1 MTLYVLKSNTNAIIE
16 ICDGADNA
24 STLKD
29 NLIKTGEYKTI
40 DIEEFELN
48 TDTILPLEVVKIS
61 GTLDSNGSVTMKV
74 NAYNPTAT
82 VTDNLKFA
90 VTANSIT
97 YTGFAN
103 LTSAEQSIGDLND
116 ITSRLKD
123 WVKEE
128 FKTRL
133 ENDNAE

>member
-1 MTLYVLKSNTNAIIE
+1 MS
-16 ICDGADNA
+16 
-24 STLKD
+24 
-29 NLIKTGEYKTI
+29 IKTGEYKTI

-61 GTLDSNGSVTMKV
+61 GTLDSNGTVTMKV

-116 ITSRLKD
+116 ITGRLKD

>member
-16 ICDGADNA
+16 ICDDADNA

-48 TDTILPLEVVKIS
+48 TDQILPLEVVKIS
-61 GTLDSNGSVTMKV
+61 GTIDSNGSVTMKV

-116 ITSRLKD
+116 ITGRLKD

-128 FKTRL
+128 FKGRL
-133 ENDNAE
+133 ENDNTN

>member
-1 MTLYVLKSNTNAIIE
+1 MKNINKDYVVDVNVKT
-16 ICDGADNA
+16 
-24 STLKD
+24 STVS
-29 NLIKTGEYKTI
+29 T
-40 DIEEFELN
+40 
-48 TDTILPLEVVKIS
+48 S
-61 GTLDSNGSVTMKV
+61 G
-74 NAYNPTAT
+74 
-82 VTDNLKFA
+82 NLKFA

>member
-16 ICDGADNA
+16 ICDDADNA

-48 TDTILPLEVVKIS
+48 TDKILPLEVVKIS
-61 GTLDSNGSVTMKV
+61 GTIDSNGSVTMKV

-116 ITSRLKD
+116 ITGRLKD

-128 FKTRL
+128 FKGRL
-133 ENDNAE
+133 ENDNTN